1 MKNNKKGFTIVELVI
16 VIAIVAVLAAVLIP
30 TFSNVVD
37 KAKESKDY
45 ANALNIYKEQI
56 LALKSSNSL
65 IDKDGDNKEEILV
78 ILESDEKTKYY
89 SFLNGKGTLLAAKP
103 SLDEYDLVFNEDG
116 LDSSIITEI
125 DAVKQK
131 SMIAYNEY
139 KLTNENANNYCFLY
153 QEGSYY
159 VVISKGS
166 VYAVTDDAE
175 EYINLLNGLVDN
187 PNTDGIDGEFILTN
201 TQNSQLFKFNCV
213 KRRIYIDANKRLTGS
228 VDSIDGNITT
238 THTNNW
244 YYDVQIPEGSKK
256 VEILSFKTGKS
267 YGSVFFDDSDTV
279 ISGYCN
285 TKSYQRETI
294 DIPENA
300 TMYRYGY
307 VIDSIAK
314 DSPIGVFEYLT
325 FFGDDISYEIQP
337 KKINTIVKES
347 FSVQV
352 NIASALNKDEEVI
365 GTDYGYIML
374 PRNYDELG
382 DPVRLII
389 VCHGAGAKLEDYK
402 SNVVNEHSQ
411 TYWLDMGYAIMDMFA
426 CPVELANGSELHF
439 GNPTVLECYKK
450 GYEYVMEKYNLKKDG
465 IFVLGSSM
473 GGLSSFQIVQSGEF
487 PVLAQVAN
495 CPVIDLYKQAYCN
508 PWSTASTQ
516 REKISSYFGF
526 EGNKPTFT
534 NTKNVLSNE
543 EIEYFKNNFDK
554 IIDYSPIFANVT
566 AETSSQVINTMNKLP
581 NNAIVLDSEEAALYQ
596 NLIATNP
603 CPLLII
609 HNKNDATVSYRYS
622 EYLKGML
629 ERGGSSVELI
639 LYDTGDHNAWNNGP
653 QDYIENY
660 FGEKVLHSESRRKA
674 INFFRSFEN

>member
-1 MKNNKKGFTIVELVI
+1 MKSNRKGFTIVELVI
-16 VIAIVAVLAAVLIP
+16 AIAIVTVLAAVLIP
-30 TFSNVVD
+30 TFSNVVS

-78 ILESDEKTKYY
+78 ILQSDGKTKYY
-89 SFLNGKGTLLAAKP
+89 LFVNGKGTLLESKL

-153 QEGSYY
+153 QEESYY
-159 VVISKGS
+159 VVISKGL

-213 KRRIYIDANKRLTGS
+213 KRRIYIDANKRLIGA
-228 VDSIDGNITT
+228 VDSRDGTVDAY
-238 THTNNW
+238 TNNW

-256 VEILSFKTGKS
+256 VEILSFKTGQS

-279 ISGYCN
+279 ISGYYN
-285 TKSYQRETI
+285 NDNYQKTTI
-294 DIPENA
+294 NIPENA

-347 FSVQV
+347 FITRYSQNTLYYQKFNVSGKSA
-352 NIASALNKDEEVI
+352 IASHQYQQN
-365 GTDYGYIML
+365 IM
-374 PRNYDELG
+374 
-382 DPVRLII
+382 
-389 VCHGAGAKLEDYK
+389 AAQ
-402 SNVVNEHSQ
+402 SQ
-411 TYWLDMGYAIMDMFA
+411 G
-426 CPVELANGSELHF
+426 ES
-439 GNPTVLECYKK
+439 
-450 GYEYVMEKYNLKKDG
+450 LKKYYG
-465 IFVLGSSM
+465 TYYQKSTTNKVKLHKIRHFPRFHRPLQYSQYNCCHHIFVL
-473 GGLSSFQIVQSGEF
+473 L
-487 PVLAQVAN
+487 
-495 CPVIDLYKQAYCN
+495 
-508 PWSTASTQ
+508 
-516 REKISSYFGF
+516 
-526 EGNKPTFT
+526 
-534 NTKNVLSNE
+534 
-543 EIEYFKNNFDK
+543 
-554 IIDYSPIFANVT
+554 
-566 AETSSQVINTMNKLP
+566 LP
-581 NNAIVLDSEEAALYQ
+581 NNCMPDCNKPAYQ
-596 NLIATNP
+596 T
-603 CPLLII
+603 
-609 HNKNDATVSYRYS
+609 
-622 EYLKGML
+622 
-629 ERGGSSVELI
+629 
-639 LYDTGDHNAWNNGP
+639 
-653 QDYIENY
+653 
-660 FGEKVLHSESRRKA
+660 
-674 INFFRSFEN
+674 